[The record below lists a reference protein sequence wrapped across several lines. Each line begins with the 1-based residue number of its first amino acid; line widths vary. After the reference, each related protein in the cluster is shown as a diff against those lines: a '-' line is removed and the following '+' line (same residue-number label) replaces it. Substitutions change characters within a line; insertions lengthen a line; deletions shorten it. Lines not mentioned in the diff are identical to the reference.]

1 MNGRLIRTCVIILA
15 LILVGG
21 AWAYAQAPGVTVKF
35 PFVAAG
41 KTFSAGTYSVDVAEN
56 GNVVLTAAEGGAT
69 VEFTDTKKLNDRK
82 FDRPE
87 LMFDVVGSA
96 RMLAQVKLPGKGH
109 FVVGRQEG
117 AQEQESVKGPK
128 TAK

>member
-1 MNGRLIRTCVIILA
+1 MNGRTIRSFVILVA
-15 LILVGG
+15 LILAGG
-21 AWAYAQAPGVTVKF
+21 AWAHAQAPTVNIDF

-41 KTFSAGTYSVDVAEN
+41 KTLNAGSYTVDVAPS
-56 GNVVLTAAEGGAT
+56 GNVVLTAADGGAS
-69 VEFTDTKKLNDRK
+69 VEIPDTKKLSDRK

-96 RMLAQVKLPGKGH
+96 RFLAQVKLPGKGQ

-117 AQEQESVKGPK
+117 AVEQETVKGPK
-128 TAK
+128 VDK